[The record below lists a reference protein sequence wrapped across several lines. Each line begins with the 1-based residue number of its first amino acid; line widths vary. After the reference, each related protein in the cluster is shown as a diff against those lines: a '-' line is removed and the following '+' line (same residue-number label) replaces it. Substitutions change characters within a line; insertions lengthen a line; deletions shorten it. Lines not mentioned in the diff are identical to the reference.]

1 MKNIKEALIGFY
13 VLIAILVCT
22 YGTFFGD
29 YAHKGVAYNLG
40 RSLIWPAVIFP
51 SLGHA
56 IGGVLI
62 VAFIAYITIFAKKS

>member
-1 MKNIKEALIGFY
+1 MKNIKEALISFY

-56 IGGVLI
+56 IGGVLMLLLLH
-62 VAFIAYITIFAKKS
+62 T